1 MGPRRS
7 ANETALSSGEGAGLT
22 PGSGVGTAGTTGLLE
37 MKAVIKEAEEM

>member
-7 ANETALSSGEGAGLT
+7 ANETALSPGEGAGLT
-22 PGSGVGTAGTTGLLE
+22 RGSGVCTTGMTGLLE